1 MTEAEIRAALSTAH
15 TNTSD
20 RYRWPMTLDQIDHAI
35 YLLRAAGLL
44 DRPSFAGITREEA
57 EGIIEAWRLD
67 SGRFRLLDLFTAAGA
82 FRPPA
87 LPDGRYEVAI
97 ASIGDGFPYTTML
110 YRRNGE
116 WCGVANGG
124 AFSDQS
130 AVRPLARLTET
141 PL

>member
-1 MTEAEIRAALSTAH
+1 MTEAEIRNALATAH
-15 TNTSD
+15 TNTGD

-82 FRPPA
+82 FRPS
-87 LPDGRYEVAI
+87 LPDGKYEVECV
-97 ASIGDGFPYTTML
+97 GVNDPYTTMV

-116 WCGVANGG
+116 WCGTADGEG
-124 AFSDQS
+124 
-130 AVRPLARLTET
+130 
-141 PL
+141 